1 MPRGR
6 QTRKLSEDQ
15 VQRLDQFRRTR
26 HEGAESG
33 YSLPQLAKA
42 MAAPFGYKT
51 LGKALQGLPV
61 WDLHY
66 AYIVSWLDRFVPAG
80 VPVVDFSRTDVSEHE
95 NASAA
100 FRDGLY
106 SGRREQPAVEQKAD
120 AEETGGTTGTVRG
133 SR

>member
-6 QTRKLSEDQ
+6 QTRKLTEDQ
-15 VQRLDQFRRTR
+15 VQRLEQFRRTR

-33 YSLPQLAKA
+33 YSLPQLTQA

-66 AYIVSWLDRFVPAG
+66 TYIVSWLDRFVPAG
-80 VPVVDFSRTDVSEHE
+80 VPVVDFSRTDVNDHE
-95 NASAA
+95 VASAA

-106 SGRREQPAVEQKAD
+106 SGRREPPAEQTND
-120 AEETGGTTGTVRG
+120 AEETGGATGTVRG